1 MTMKKNFKSLI
12 GGTVI
17 ASALACAPAISAQNL
32 LTGYFDDNYMYRFQ
46 SNPAFANEGN
56 GFVSMPGLGNL
67 NVATNGTIGVN
78 HILYNVNG
86 QTTTMLNPG
95 VSASEVLDGLKDKS
109 RLGVNLRETVL
120 AVGFKGFKGYNTI
133 SISARAD
140 VGVALPKDIFR
151 LAKEGLSNTTY
162 DLSNLGAQ
170 GAAWAEI
177 ALGHSHQI
185 NSKLRVGGNLKVLLG
200 VGSVKAKVNEA
211 NLQLHDNNWI
221 AQVDAQM
228 NASIKNLRYE
238 TDYNKDTER
247 YYVNGMELDDF
258 GPINGTGFALD
269 LGAVYT
275 LNQDWEFSASVLDLG
290 FIKWKNNMEA
300 TTDGL
305 QQVATD
311 EYSFNVDNNDSW
323 DKFTDNLS
331 ALYQLHDNG
340 DQGSRTTG
348 IGATVNLAAQYTLPV
363 YRKAKFGFLN
373 TTRINDN
380 FSWTD
385 FRLQATVEPV
395 KCFSATAD
403 LGMGTFGFSFG
414 WMLNFKAPGFN
425 LFLASDRTP
434 GKLAKQGVPL
444 NSYMN
449 FKFGINFPF

>member
-228 NASIKNLRYE
+228 NASIKNLR
-238 TDYNKDTER
+238 
-247 YYVNGMELDDF
+247 
-258 GPINGTGFALD
+258 
-269 LGAVYT
+269 
-275 LNQDWEFSASVLDLG
+275 
-290 FIKWKNNMEA
+290 
-300 TTDGL
+300 
-305 QQVATD
+305 
-311 EYSFNVDNNDSW
+311 
-323 DKFTDNLS
+323 
-331 ALYQLHDNG
+331 
-340 DQGSRTTG
+340 
-348 IGATVNLAAQYTLPV
+348 
-363 YRKAKFGFLN
+363 
-373 TTRINDN
+373 
-380 FSWTD
+380 
-385 FRLQATVEPV
+385 
-395 KCFSATAD
+395 
-403 LGMGTFGFSFG
+403 
-414 WMLNFKAPGFN
+414 
-425 LFLASDRTP
+425 
-434 GKLAKQGVPL
+434 
-444 NSYMN
+444 
-449 FKFGINFPF
+449 